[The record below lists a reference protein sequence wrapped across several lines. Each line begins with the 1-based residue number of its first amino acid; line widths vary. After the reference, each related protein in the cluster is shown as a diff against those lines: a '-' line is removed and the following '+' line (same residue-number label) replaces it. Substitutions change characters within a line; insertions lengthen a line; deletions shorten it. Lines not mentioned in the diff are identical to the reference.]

1 MNEVYGVDP
10 SAPTTAFEVGALLKL
25 FDVGEGRFIANFP
38 LSWLDELR
46 ENLSSQ
52 SDLGAMRSEEARL
65 RILHALLPTKAR
77 FVHGRTWIEN
87 ASSLRGEVAKLIGAS
102 GCPPIAE
109 PLQSVVAWPGAL
121 PDSRGGHIARTA
133 QAYAKAARPL
143 FFGSPTVCLVDA
155 YFRLRFRQGQQWVR
169 DRRRA
174 EVLGALLAVAAEAK
188 RTSCFRLTVSR
199 EIGLEDDPS
208 GSELLGIARDIAERS
223 GIKDIKLEIDTI
235 DKVAPHHRH
244 ARYLLGT
251 RSGLQFD
258 YGFDTAT
265 DKSLNHVHW
274 MSRAELEP
282 LLKLFMNAPQRLH

>member
-10 SAPTTAFEVGALLKL
+10 SAPTTVFEVGALLKL

-38 LSWLDELR
+38 LFWIDDLR
-46 ENLSSQ
+46 ANLSAL
-52 SDLGAMRSEEARL
+52 SDLGAMRAEEARVRL
-65 RILHALLPTKAR
+65 GHALLPTKAR
-77 FVHGRTWIEN
+77 FVHGRAWIEN
-87 ASSLRGEVAKLIGAS
+87 ASSLLGEVAKLIGAS

-109 PLQSVVAWPGAL
+109 PLQSVVAWPRL
-121 PDSRGGHIARTA
+121 PDSSGAHIARTA
-133 QAYAKAARPL
+133 QAYAKAAHPL
-143 FFGSPTVCLVDA
+143 FFGSPTVCLVDP
-155 YFRLRFRQGQQWVR
+155 YFRLRIRQGEQWVR
-169 DRRRA
+169 HRRYA
-174 EVLGALLAVAAEAK
+174 EVLRSLLVVAAEAR
-188 RTSCFRLTVSR
+188 RTSCFRLNVSK

-208 GSELLGIARDIAERS
+208 GSELLGIARDIAEQA

-235 DKVAPHHRH
+235 DSH

-258 YGFDTAT
+258 HGFGTAT
-265 DKSLNHVHW
+265 DQSLNHVHW